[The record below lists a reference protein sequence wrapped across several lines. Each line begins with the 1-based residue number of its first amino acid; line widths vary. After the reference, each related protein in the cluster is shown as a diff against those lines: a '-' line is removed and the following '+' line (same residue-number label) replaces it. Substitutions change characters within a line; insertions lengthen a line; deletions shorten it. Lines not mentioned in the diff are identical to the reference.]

1 MQNRSVHSDSSEL
14 IPVFTEEKQVS
25 FPAGSVLFREGD
37 PADGAYF
44 IVSGEVTTSMESAE
58 KGTLPLVHVQSPA
71 YLALVDSMKGETY
84 SCTSRALR
92 DTKGIFLARL
102 GLLAAMSQ
110 PGTNLALLKA
120 LAEEVS
126 DSYEELRT
134 VRDKF
139 CGRSGSR
146 RRMN

>member
-1 MQNRSVHSDSSEL
+1 MQNTTVHSDASEI
-14 IPVFTEEKQVS
+14 IPAFTEERRVS
-25 FPAGSVLFREGD
+25 FAAGSVLFREGER
-37 PADGAYF
+37 AEGAYF
-44 IVSGEVTTSMESAE
+44 IVSGEATTSMESAD
-58 KGTLPLVHVQSPA
+58 KGSLPLVHVQSPA
-71 YLALVDSMKGETY
+71 YLALVDSIKGENY

-92 DTKGIFLARL
+92 DTKGIFIPRAS
-102 GLLAAMSQ
+102 LLAAMSH

-146 RRMN
+146 KRMN